1 MILFPLFAAGILD
14 TSGNLLPVSTTPAVA
29 GAKFAIVIGVIDTCG
44 APSLANI
51 SSNMTLMLY
60 MGAWGK
66 IIHEKNLKQKIS

>member
-44 APSLANI
+44 R
-51 SSNMTLMLY
+51 
-60 MGAWGK
+60 GC
-66 IIHEKNLKQKIS
+66 E